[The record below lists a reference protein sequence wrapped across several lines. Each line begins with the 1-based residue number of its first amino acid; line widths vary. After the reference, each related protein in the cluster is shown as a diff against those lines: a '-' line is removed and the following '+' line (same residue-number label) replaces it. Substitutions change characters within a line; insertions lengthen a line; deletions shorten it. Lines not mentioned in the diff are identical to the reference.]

1 MDCSLPCSSVHGILQ
16 ARILEC
22 VAIPFSRDLP
32 HPEIEPGGP
41 ASQADFFIVWASREA
56 IQNRQKEALLLMQKK
71 VSPQFHFPLDIIE
84 SLQKQI

>member
-1 MDCSLPCSSVHGILQ
+1 MDCSLPGSSVHGILQ

-32 HPEIEPGGP
+32 HPEIEPGCP
-41 ASQADFFIVWASREA
+41 ASQADFFTVWASREA
-56 IQNRQKEALLLMQKK
+56 IQNRQKESLLPMQK
-71 VSPQFHFPLDIIE
+71 VSQQFHFPLDIIE

>member
-1 MDCSLPCSSVHGILQ
+1 MDCSLPGSSVHGILQ

-32 HPEIEPGGP
+32 HPEIEPGCP
-41 ASQADFFIVWASREA
+41 TSQADFFTVWASREA
-56 IQNRQKEALLLMQKK
+56 IQNRQKESLLPMQK
-71 VSPQFHFPLDIIE
+71 VSQQFHFPLDIIE